1 MRTRVCLHVDAELEG
16 DGNRYSDLGK
26 YLYKPEFCEPRPP
39 FQWARAFTWRCQV
52 NGARLRRCLR
62 SVQGESFRERVGR
75 KQKSLPLGLSCRI
88 RVRLGSRFLSVLFA
102 GETDEAKEKKA
113 HSGNQMGPD
122 RVSVES
128 TWRRLP
134 DRSPWFNCSQ
144 RIPAGPPPR
153 AGTEPAPWAEQWR
166 GPCLC
171 TEGLLGLNKKCSEE
185 MGHHEASSPR
195 FSKDPSREPQEEYLP
210 QSSGLRRRGIWAG
223 TC

>member
-1 MRTRVCLHVDAELEG
+1 MVTDTVIW
-16 DGNRYSDLGK
+16 GK

-52 NGARLRRCLR
+52 NGARLRQCLR

-75 KQKSLPLGLSCRI
+75 KQKSLPLSLSCRI
-88 RVRLGSRFLSVLFA
+88 RVRLGSRFLSVIFA
-102 GETDEAKEKKA
+102 GETDEAKEKRA

-144 RIPAGPPPR
+144 RILAGPPHV
-153 AGTEPAPWAEQWR
+153 PAPSQPR
-166 GPCLC
+166 G
-171 TEGLLGLNKKCSEE
+171 
-185 MGHHEASSPR
+185 R
-195 FSKDPSREPQEEYLP
+195 
-210 QSSGLRRRGIWAG
+210 SSGGAPVCAPKG
-223 TC
+223 Y